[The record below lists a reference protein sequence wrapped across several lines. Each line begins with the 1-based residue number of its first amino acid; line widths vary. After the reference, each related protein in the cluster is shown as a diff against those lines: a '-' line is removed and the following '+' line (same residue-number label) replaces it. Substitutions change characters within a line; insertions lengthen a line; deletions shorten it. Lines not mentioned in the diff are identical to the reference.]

1 METTKEVFLYNSEN
15 IVVHSNDFIQARY
28 KDKVTFWE
36 MVLFGRMCSMID
48 PYDKEFRDYEI
59 HVKDIIESLGLE
71 RSGKIYEYVLDAA
84 QRLLDRKVVIYFK
97 DEKGEQKELETYLV
111 TSVERYTKRESNDKL
126 VINLTFHPKL
136 KPFLLELSRD
146 FTKLDINN
154 YKFLHTGSGIRIY
167 QILKQYLGKRQKIV
181 EIKLDDLKNM
191 LGVGDKYE
199 SYNRFKVKVLDEA
212 QKRLEKT
219 TDVKFTYT
227 EVKNSKK
234 IVAIKFHIMEN
245 NPPILFDDDIS
256 AEIPTPSV
264 LHDNSAISMTTAS
277 IITPVHDSPNEEK
290 AIEQLFSELYP
301 LVGLK
306 WKVSPKVLMDLI
318 EKHPANDIQQAIRV
332 TERALQANKIKD
344 NVAGFFVK
352 AVQEGYKDNI
362 EQVSHKKT
370 VQKAKTETQIQVEK
384 DKTLQKQQKQLD
396 LYQKEEAI
404 FLKLIESDNAL
415 IAEAIEKIQY
425 SMFRSSYDAIKSIDE
440 NLKNNAFKA
449 ALFNTIKSL
458 RPDSFM

>member
-1 METTKEVFLYNSEN
+1 METTKEVQLYNSEN

-97 DEKGEQKELETYLV
+97 DEKGDQKELETYLV

-167 QILKQYLGKRQKIV
+167 QILKQYLGKRQKVV
-181 EIKLDDLKNM
+181 EVKLDDLKNM

-219 TDVKFTYT
+219 TDVKFTYE

-245 NPPILFDDDIS
+245 NPPILFDE
-256 AEIPTPSV
+256 EIPTDATPSV
-264 LHDNSAISMTTAS
+264 LK
-277 IITPVHDSPNEEK
+277 DSVSVLIPPQEENHV
-290 AIEQLFSELYP
+290 EQFFNELYP

-318 EKHPANDIQQAIRV
+318 EKHSESDIQQAIRV

-352 AVQEGYKDNI
+352 AVHEGYKDSV
-362 EQVSHKKT
+362 EQISQKKT
-370 VQKAKTETQIQVEK
+370 SIKAKTDVITQIEK
-384 DKTLQKQQKQLD
+384 EKTLKKQQIQSD
-396 LYQKEEAI
+396 LYRKEEAI
-404 FLKLIESDNAL
+404 FLKLIQENASLLAES
-415 IAEAIEKIQY
+415 IEKIQY
-425 SMFRSSYDAIKSIDE
+425 SMFRTSYDSAKSIDE

-458 RPDSFM
+458 KPDAFM